1 MMKTDII
8 IIGSGPG
15 GYRTA
20 GYALQQGKQVVI
32 IEKAEAGGTCLNSGC
47 IPTKC
52 LAHDA
57 EANASDFPAAAE
69 RKRNVMNQL
78 RQGIEQLLS
87 APGITLV
94 RGEATFKDART
105 VTVDGT
111 DYEADDIIIATG
123 SSSKMPPVEGIDNP
137 RVITS
142 TEALNFQTLPAE
154 IVIIGAGVIG
164 MEFASILSR
173 FGAKVSVIEYLKECL
188 PVIDKDIAKRVRKQI
203 EKLQGVTFYMDSA
216 VKAIND
222 NEVVFVSNKN
232 GKETR
237 LECPACPVLI
247 ATGRKPN
254 IEGLN
259 LEAAGVEYSPKGITV
274 NDNML
279 TSVPH
284 IYAIGDVTGR
294 QMLAHAAT
302 FMGFRAVNAIVG
314 KADKIRFDIMP
325 SAIFTYPEAA
335 AVGLTEDQCKQ
346 QGIECR
352 ALKGYYRANGKALAI
367 DEPEGMVKL
376 IAGADGKILGCTSY
390 GAHSADIV
398 QEVTAYMNCNATVA
412 DIAYSVHIHPTL
424 SEILQDACVGG
435 H

>member
-1 MMKTDII
+1 MKTDII

-20 GYALQQGKQVVI
+20 SYALQQGKQVVI

-69 RKRNVMNQL
+69 RKRNVMDQL

-105 VTVDGT
+105 VTVDGI

-259 LEAAGVEYSPKGITV
+259 LEAAGVEYSPKGIIV

-314 KADKIRFDIMP
+314 KADRIRFDIMP

-376 IAGADGKILGCTSY
+376 VAGADGKILGCTSY

-412 DIAYSVHIHPTL
+412 DIADSVHIHPTL